1 MMRPVALKVGTGG
14 LALAAGH
21 FRIAQSV
28 GRHLEFRRGLL
39 HRSSLV
45 GILHGAKPHPPL
57 LLCRF
62 GYLWLPWLGRSFAM
76 ITVFHA
82 PRTRSLRVLWMLEE
96 MGLPYQVRPV
106 DFPRHY
112 ADEEF
117 MRLNPVGSI
126 PALMD
131 GNVVISESIAIIE
144 YLVARY
150 GPTALAPQASE
161 ASFPSYLQYL
171 HFGEASLAGPMT
183 VVAYSWFMG
192 PEDQKENPGVD
203 AARTIFRSRLR
214 AVEKRLEDQ
223 AFIAGGAFTAA
234 DISVAYALGFG

>member
-1 MMRPVALKVGTGG
+1 
-14 LALAAGH
+14 
-21 FRIAQSV
+21 
-28 GRHLEFRRGLL
+28 
-39 HRSSLV
+39 
-45 GILHGAKPHPPL
+45 
-57 LLCRF
+57 
-62 GYLWLPWLGRSFAM
+62 M

-96 MGLPYQVRPV
+96 MGLPYRVRPV

-117 MRLNPVGSI
+117 VRLNPVGSI

-144 YLVARY
+144 YLAARY
-150 GPTALAPQASE
+150 GPTVLALQASE

-192 PEDQKENPGVD
+192 PDDQKENAGVE
-203 AARTIFRSRLR
+203 AARTIFRHRLR

-223 AFIAGGAFTAA
+223 AFIAGDAFTAA
-234 DISVAYALGFG
+234 DISVAYALGFGQGLRAVETYAPVVQEYLTRCRSRPAFRRALTK